1 MKVLEQEIAGKMTER
16 NREYVKK
23 IEKMSPLRN
32 KRSQPESVITNS
44 TPPPV
49 TSSIVLSG
57 LNVTLEAIR
66 GFIER
71 SGSTLLQMSGL
82 SESYKNLVSRMK
94 ERLKLRIFS
103 EDEKEEAIYRIDEWV
118 RGTMQE
124 LERAIALLPSRESS
138 REYQEEDS
146 VVMNRTVDSG
156 KPELS

>member
-1 MKVLEQEIAGKMTER
+1 M
-16 NREYVKK
+16 
-23 IEKMSPLRN
+23 
-32 KRSQPESVITNS
+32 ITNS

-138 REYQEEDS
+138 REY
-146 VVMNRTVDSG
+146 
-156 KPELS
+156 